1 LLFCFG
7 AFPVRTL
14 QTFEIVKHQNPRDAP
29 QGHRKGPGQIS
40 EPHKQGTI
48 CWPEHDEEGEIQKMK
63 KPNSVEQLLA
73 AQSELLKDMFIAEL
87 AIAGVAQRDIAK
99 VVRIDLNRVTRIAK
113 SLKRRKNGDS

>member
-1 LLFCFG
+1 
-7 AFPVRTL
+7 
-14 QTFEIVKHQNPRDAP
+14 
-29 QGHRKGPGQIS
+29 
-40 EPHKQGTI
+40 
-48 CWPEHDEEGEIQKMK
+48 MK
-63 KPNSVEQLLA
+63 KPNSVEQLLV

>member
-1 LLFCFG
+1 LAG
-7 AFPVRTL
+7 AR
-14 QTFEIVKHQNPRDAP
+14 
-29 QGHRKGPGQIS
+29 
-40 EPHKQGTI
+40 
-48 CWPEHDEEGEIQKMK
+48 EHDEEGEIQKMK

-113 SLKRRKNGDS
+113 PLKRRKNGDS

>member
-1 LLFCFG
+1 
-7 AFPVRTL
+7 V
-14 QTFEIVKHQNPRDAP
+14 
-29 QGHRKGPGQIS
+29 
-40 EPHKQGTI
+40 
-48 CWPEHDEEGEIQKMK
+48 K

-87 AIAGVAQRDIAK
+87 AIAGVSQRDIAK